1 MRGVRAEQSVARA
14 LRRLLR
20 ARPYFYVV
28 SSMPRP
34 RGDIDHVVVG
44 PTGVFAVETKGYR
57 GTVQVADGV
66 LTVNG
71 FRPDRDPLRQA
82 RRAAAVVRR
91 HLWLGKLKISRVQAV
106 LCLPYADLDRPQCVD
121 GVLVT
126 CREHLGYLI
135 RHWQGQQLNERRAAR
150 VFDVLQAHAQRDAA

>member
-1 MRGVRAEQSVARA
+1 MRGVRAEQSVART

-20 ARPYFYVV
+20 TRPYFYLVNG
-28 SSMPRP
+28 MTKP

-57 GTVQVADGV
+57 GTVRVADGV

-82 RRAAAVVRR
+82 RRAAAIVRR
-91 HLWLGKLKISRVQAV
+91 RLWFGKLKVSRVQAV
-106 LCLPYADLDRPQCVD
+106 LCLPYADLERPQCAG

-126 CREHLGYLI
+126 RREHLGYLI
-135 RHWQGQQLNERRAAR
+135 RHWQGQQLNAEQAAR
-150 VFDVLQAHAQRDAA
+150 VFEVLQVHVQRAAA